1 MKKQL
6 QVLTICITYIVLFS
20 GFAFKTKSKTV
31 YAYVTSLEVLKNA
44 PRNVY
49 VDLYTNI
56 VEVRCNHGHN
66 EVERQFLE
74 YYHAEIGTSKREL
87 VANTTSAWLYNSYDE
102 ALAKRRSD
110 MAKYSTKEKRI
121 LKNFYLTCE

>member
-6 QVLTICITYIVLFS
+6 HVLAICITYIVLFS
-20 GFAFKTKSKTV
+20 GFAFKTESKTV
-31 YAYVTSLEVLKNA
+31 FAYVTSLEVLKSA
-44 PRNVY
+44 QHNVY

-74 YYHAEIGTSKREL
+74 YYNAEAGTSKRAL

-102 ALAKRRSD
+102 AFAKRRSD
-110 MAKYSTKEKRI
+110 MAKYSTKEKRT
-121 LKNFYLTCE
+121 LKNFYVTCE